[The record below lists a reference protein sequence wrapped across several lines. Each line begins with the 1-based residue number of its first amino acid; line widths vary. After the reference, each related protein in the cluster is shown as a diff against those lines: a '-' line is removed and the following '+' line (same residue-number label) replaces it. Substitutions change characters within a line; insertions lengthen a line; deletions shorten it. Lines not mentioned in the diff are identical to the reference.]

1 MIGNRPML
9 SRRPAGNPSVAT
21 DRVRQLTLLFGLPGI
36 AAGIASI
43 WLVPGSGG
51 WLGAVLA
58 SLMLAIAAADFRH
71 LIIPDELTL
80 AALALAILNAALEDT
95 SSVVEAVTAA
105 ALRGLATML
114 LFLTL
119 RTIYRWLRHRE
130 GIGLGDVKLGL
141 VAGAWLDW
149 PLIPLSIE
157 VAALVALAVYVMR
170 QFMTR
175 QPYDAT
181 VRLPFGLFFAPSI
194 WLSWL
199 VGAVMSGAS

>member
-1 MIGNRPML
+1 MIGDGPML
-9 SRRPAGNPSVAT
+9 SRRPAGNAPGAMNY
-21 DRVRQLTLLFGLPGI
+21 VRQLTFIFGPPGI
-36 AAGIASI
+36 AAAIASI

-58 SLMLAIAAADFRH
+58 LLMLVIAAVDFRH
-71 LIIPDELTL
+71 LIIPNELTI
-80 AALALAILNAALEDT
+80 AALALAVLNAALEDT
-95 SSVVEAVTAA
+95 SSIVEAVAAA

-114 LFLTL
+114 LFLAL

-130 GIGLGDVKLGL
+130 GIGLGDVKLGF

-149 PLIPLSIE
+149 PLIPVSIE
-157 VAALVALAVYVMR
+157 VAALVALAAYVTR
-170 QFMTR
+170 QSMTK

-181 VRLPFGLFFAPSI
+181 ARLPFGLFFAPSI

-199 VGAVMSGAS
+199 VGAVMSGVS

>member
-1 MIGNRPML
+1 MIGNGPML
-9 SRRPAGNPSVAT
+9 SRRPAGNAPDAMNG
-21 DRVRQLTLLFGLPGI
+21 VRQLTFIFGLPGI

-58 SLMLAIAAADFRH
+58 SLMLMIAAADFRH
-71 LIIPDELTL
+71 LIIPDELTI

-95 SSVVEAVTAA
+95 SSIVEAVAA
-105 ALRGLATML
+105 AVLRGLATML
-114 LFLTL
+114 LFLAL

-130 GIGLGDVKLGL
+130 GIGLGDVKLGF

-157 VAALVALAVYVMR
+157 VAALVALAAYVTR
-170 QFMTR
+170 QSMTK
-175 QPYDAT
+175 QPYDAA

-194 WLSWL
+194 WLCWL
-199 VGAVMSGAS
+199 IGAVTSGAS

>member
-1 MIGNRPML
+1 MIGNGPML
-9 SRRPAGNPSVAT
+9 SQRPAGNAPGAMNG
-21 DRVRQLTLLFGLPGI
+21 VRQLTFIFGLPGI

-58 SLMLAIAAADFRH
+58 LLMLMIAAADFRH
-71 LIIPDELTL
+71 LIIPDELTI

-95 SSVVEAVTAA
+95 SSVVEAMAAA

-114 LFLTL
+114 LFVAL

-130 GIGLGDVKLGL
+130 GIGLGDVKLGF

-157 VAALVALAVYVMR
+157 VAALVALAAYVTR
-170 QFMTR
+170 QSITK
-175 QPYDAT
+175 QPYDAA

-194 WLSWL
+194 WLCWL
-199 VGAVMSGAS
+199 IGAVMSGAS

>member
-1 MIGNRPML
+1 MN
-9 SRRPAGNPSVAT
+9 
-21 DRVRQLTLLFGLPGI
+21 RVRQLIFLFGPPGI
-36 AAGIASI
+36 VAAIASI

-58 SLMLAIAAADFRH
+58 ALMLAIAAVDFRH
-71 LIIPDELTL
+71 LIIPDELTI
-80 AALALAILNAALEDT
+80 AALALAVLNAALEGT

-157 VAALVALAVYVMR
+157 VAALVALATYVTR
-170 QFMTR
+170 QSMTR
-175 QPYDAT
+175 QPYDAA

-199 VGAVMSGAS
+199 VGAVMSGVS